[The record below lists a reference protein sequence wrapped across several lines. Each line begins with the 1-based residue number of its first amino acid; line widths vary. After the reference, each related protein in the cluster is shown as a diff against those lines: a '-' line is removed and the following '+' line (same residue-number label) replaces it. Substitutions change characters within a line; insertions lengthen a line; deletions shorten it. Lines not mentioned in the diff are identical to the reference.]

1 MSSQVIKLDYG
12 KAEDMIKTF
21 DQGSQQLQTTLQ
33 EMQNLANILEGGALL
48 GDGGSAFCDAIRG
61 KLCPAIQKLD
71 AKFKELSKDVKG
83 AVSDMKQSDAASKSM
98 FG

>member
-1 MSSQVIKLDYG
+1 MSSEIIKLDYG
-12 KAEDMIKTF
+12 KAEEMIKTF
-21 DQGSQQLQTTLQ
+21 DQGAQQLQTTLQ
-33 EMQNLANILEGGALL
+33 EMQNLANMLEGGALL

-83 AVSDMKQSDAASKSM
+83 AVSDMRQADAASKGM
-98 FG
+98 F

>member
-1 MSSQVIKLDYG
+1 MSSEIIQLDYG
-12 KAEDMIKTF
+12 KAEEMIKTF
-21 DQGSQQLQTTLQ
+21 DQGAQQLQTTLQ
-33 EMQNLANILEGGALL
+33 EMQNLANMLEGGALL

-83 AVSDMKQSDAASKSM
+83 AVSDMRQADAASKGM
-98 FG
+98 F